1 MARYEMQSTDSET
14 SRHTGSLHLT
24 DEQSASKGRAAAS
37 GQSMHSEAPAQDPD
51 PVLRTLVLLQRQQR
65 EQTVLLRQLLE
76 EIEALKQNQS
86 QQSATVIKL
95 ERRIARAQLWRVGWL
110 AIRWSLVI
118 VLFGSIIYFIGVE
131 RILNY
136 WARLVWLLT

>member
-1 MARYEMQSTDSET
+1 MAHYEMQSTDSDA

-24 DEQSASKGRAAAS
+24 DEHSAGKSTAADS
-37 GQSMHSEAPAQDPD
+37 GQFLQNEATAQDLD

-65 EQTVLLRQLLE
+65 EQTVLLRQLLA
-76 EIEALKQNQS
+76 EIETLKQNQS
-86 QQSATVIKL
+86 QQSATVTKL
-95 ERRIARAQLWRVGWL
+95 DRRIARARLWRVSWL
-110 AIRWSLVI
+110 VIRWSLFI
-118 VLFGSIIYFIGVE
+118 VLFGSIIYFVGVE

>member
-1 MARYEMQSTDSET
+1 MALYEVQSTDSDT
-14 SRHTGSLHLT
+14 SDHTGSLHST
-24 DEQSASKGRAAAS
+24 DEQIADKSRAAP
-37 GQSMHSEAPAQDPD
+37 GQFLHSEATAQDPD

-65 EQTVLLRQLLE
+65 EQTVLLRQLLQ

-86 QQSATVIKL
+86 QQSATVTKL
-95 ERRIARAQLWRVGWL
+95 DRRIARARLWRASWL
-110 AIRWSLVI
+110 VIRWSLFI
-118 VLFGSIIYFIGVE
+118 VLFGSIIYFVGME